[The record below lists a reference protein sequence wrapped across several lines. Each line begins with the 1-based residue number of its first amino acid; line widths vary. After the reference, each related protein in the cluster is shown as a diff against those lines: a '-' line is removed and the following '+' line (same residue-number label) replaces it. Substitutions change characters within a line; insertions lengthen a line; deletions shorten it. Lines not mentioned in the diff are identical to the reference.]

1 MASIFGVD
9 NTGLA
14 FGGYPLSPGSVFGS
28 IPSYADNA
36 SSVKPLEL
44 TKGMD
49 PATAIL
55 GVAGLGTSIAGMFGQ
70 QSAAQQQAKAVEDAA
85 AAQLKEAKEAAERN
99 VKFQL
104 AQVGLNLLASRYK
117 PIVSALERGDAARAY
132 VQRANIEA
140 NNPSLMALRSVQ
152 NFDQRLNEAFNKAPV
167 GWRDDRLSFM

>member
-14 FGGYPLSPGSVFGS
+14 FEGYPLSPGSVFGS

-85 AAQLKEAKEAAERN
+85 AAQLKQAKFT
-99 VKFQL
+99 VKTGTEKEL
-104 AQVGLNLLASRYK
+104 AQVGLNFLASRYK

-140 NNPSLMALRSVQ
+140 NNPSLVALRSVQ
-152 NFDQRLNEAFNKAPV
+152 AYE
-167 GWRDDRLSFM
+167 DRLRGAMPGYTPPNALFV